1 MSVHAKGGFSLFRR
15 IRKLWSRD
23 LVRPLIYKIFTRG
36 ILALFAAQL
45 VHFFAPAASGFASF
59 SNLSLGLGLLFVL
72 FTVLA
77 WLRLDGLKIPR
88 LKLPRMKRKDPP
100 FLAGSMADHIDDD
113 IVSFDDL
120 DPEEQDVCVL
130 LADAALAVLCLLLA
144 AVV

>member
-1 MSVHAKGGFSLFRR
+1 MLRR
-15 IRKLWSRD
+15 IKTVFSRE
-23 LVRPLIYKIFTRG
+23 LVRPLIYKVFTRG

-45 VHFFAPAASGFASF
+45 AYFFAPAGSGFSSF
-59 SNLSLGLGLLFVL
+59 SNLSLGLGFLFVL
-72 FTVLA
+72 FAVLA
-77 WLRLDGLKIPR
+77 WLRLDGVKIPQ

-120 DPEEQDVCVL
+120 DPEEQNVCVL
-130 LADAALAVLCLLLA
+130 LTDILLAVLCLLLS

>member
-1 MSVHAKGGFSLFRR
+1 LIRR
-15 IRKLWSRD
+15 IQKLWSRD

-36 ILALFAAQL
+36 VLALFAAQL
-45 VHFFAPAASGFASF
+45 AHFFLPADSGFASF
-59 SNLSLGLGLLFVL
+59 SNLSLGMGLLFVL

-88 LKLPRMKRKDPP
+88 LKLPRVKRKDPP
-100 FLAGSMADHIDDD
+100 FLVGSMADHIDDD

-120 DPEEQDVCVL
+120 DPEEQDACVL
-130 LADAALAVLCLLLA
+130 LADAFLTVLCLLLA